1 MGRSFFKSKS
11 WKTPCAR
18 DVMLVAL
25 PVPTFNIVPPGTR
38 CVNAATVAPITSL
51 MKMKIGILPA
61 QFSTNL
67 KFVAIFDKHE
77 DWLPFGNFSR

>member
-11 WKTPCAR
+11 WRTPCAR

-25 PVPTFNIVPPGTR
+25 PVPMFNIVPPGTR

-51 MKMKIGILPA
+51 MKMKSLVCLPSPKIIGGLPCTA
-61 QFSTNL
+61 SVT
-67 KFVAIFDKHE
+67 KRVMTPA
-77 DWLPFGNFSR
+77 